1 MRDLPIDCQFIEM
14 MCDGEFL
21 QKDLDKAIEYL
32 NDLVEKAHIWTGPT
46 SVEST
51 NQSGS
56 NASTLSSGGIYQL
69 KEEDSLKVQIVSS
82 TREIDALKVKGVVGN
97 KQVYQSEIHEEC
109 KICNDIGHPTKDCTI
124 LPSMMGMYEE
134 HCGAISNYNRPYS
147 PFSKTYNPTRRN
159 HPNFSWK
166 NETHSSSQSQ
176 MPQRNFF
183 QSLPTPHASH
193 SHPSNS
199 LENTILAFIE
209 AQSKTN
215 QKC

>member
-1 MRDLPIDCQFIEM
+1 
-14 MCDGEFL
+14 
-21 QKDLDKAIEYL
+21 
-32 NDLVEKAHIWTGPT
+32 
-46 SVEST
+46 
-51 NQSGS
+51 
-56 NASTLSSGGIYQL
+56 
-69 KEEDSLKVQIVSS
+69 
-82 TREIDALKVKGVVGN
+82 
-97 KQVYQSEIHEEC
+97 
-109 KICNDIGHPTKDCTI
+109 
-124 LPSMMGMYEE
+124 MMGMYEE

>member
-97 KQVYQSEIHEEC
+97 KQVYQVKFMKSAKFAMTLGIQPR
-109 KICNDIGHPTKDCTI
+109 I
-124 LPSMMGMYEE
+124 
-134 HCGAISNYNRPYS
+134 
-147 PFSKTYNPTRRN
+147 
-159 HPNFSWK
+159 
-166 NETHSSSQSQ
+166 
-176 MPQRNFF
+176 
-183 QSLPTPHASH
+183 
-193 SHPSNS
+193 
-199 LENTILAFIE
+199 
-209 AQSKTN
+209 AQS
-215 QKC
+215 CLV